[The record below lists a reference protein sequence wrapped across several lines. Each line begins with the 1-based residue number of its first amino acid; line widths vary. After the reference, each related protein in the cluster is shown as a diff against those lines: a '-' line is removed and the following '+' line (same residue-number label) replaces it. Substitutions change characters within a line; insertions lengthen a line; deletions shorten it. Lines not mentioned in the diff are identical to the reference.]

1 MMSCEETQQTLSS
14 YMDDALALPVRV
26 ACDRHLD
33 ECPVCRARLAEMR
46 SLKRSLASM
55 ARPAPPPDLAYA
67 ISNALA
73 IEAAAFRREPR
84 LPLDVLIVRWLR
96 PRVMPYTIGTF
107 ASLLL
112 FISLLSA
119 LRPHL
124 IALREAELASRE
136 ASNYRVFIPHN
147 AESGFDITR
156 PVSPE
161 ALSRSRAPFAIESPS
176 LNPRGAL
183 AALTL
188 AQSQARD
195 GEEDDM
201 VVVTDVFS
209 NGQATL
215 AGVVQAPRDRRMLEE
230 FQVALREGPAF
241 VPASFDR
248 RPQTLRVV
256 FAVQKVRVSETG
268 F

>member
-1 MMSCEETQQTLSS
+1 MMSCEETQQALSS
-14 YMDDALALPVRV
+14 YMDDALAPSARV
-26 ACDRHLD
+26 ACDLHF
-33 ECPVCRARLAEMR
+33 ESCPVCRARLAEMR
-46 SLKRSLASM
+46 TLTRSLSAL
-55 ARPAPPPDLAYA
+55 ARPVAPPDLVYS
-67 ISNALA
+67 ISDRLA
-73 IEAAAFRREPR
+73 IEAAALQREPR
-84 LPLDVLIVRWLR
+84 LPLDVLVFRWLR

-107 ASLLL
+107 ASLIL
-112 FISLLSA
+112 FIALLSA

-124 IALREAELASRE
+124 IALREAEMASRE
-136 ASNYRVFIPHN
+136 ASTYRVFIPHN
-147 AESGFDITR
+147 QGSGYDITR

-161 ALSRSRAPFAIESPS
+161 DLSRSRAPFAIESPS

-188 AQSQARD
+188 DQSHGHD
-195 GEEDDM
+195 GADDDM

-215 AGVVQAPRDRRMLEE
+215 AGVVSAPRDRRMLEE

-248 RPQTLRVV
+248 RPQTMRVV
-256 FAVQKVRVSETG
+256 FAVQKVRVSDPG